1 MGGHKTK
8 TVGEKTMPPRTR
20 APLNSAEF
28 NIREIAKQFLLLED
42 HLADD
47 DKFCKDCVR
56 KHLMMVEALAEEAVT
71 LEPGSKWAST
81 SKELANMS
89 RDMMVA
95 FSKGSGNGARAGL
108 GTKIRLVRKKLV
120 EKVYDPRIKGPRGP

>member
-1 MGGHKTK
+1 MAPKA
-8 TVGEKTMPPRTR
+8 R

-81 SKELANMS
+81 SKGLANMS
-89 RDMMVA
+89 RDMMVT
-95 FSKGSGNGARAGL
+95 FSKGNGNGVRASL
-108 GTKIRLVRKKLV
+108 GAKIRLVRKGLV
-120 EKVYDPRIKGPRGP
+120 EKVYDPRIKGARVT